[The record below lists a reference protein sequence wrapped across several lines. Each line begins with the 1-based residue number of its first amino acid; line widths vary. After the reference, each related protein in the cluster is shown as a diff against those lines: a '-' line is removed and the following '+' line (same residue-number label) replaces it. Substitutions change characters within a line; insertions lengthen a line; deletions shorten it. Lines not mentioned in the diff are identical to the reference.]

1 MSLEART
8 KREAEE
14 TEHQSRLEVQA
25 MEAIRSV
32 RVTGKMLVKVVAVGD
47 EKHGGIQL
55 VEFKPEPGCYRNGQT
70 LCVEVKF
77 LDPPGGSALQEWVKE
92 KTFDGSADLRRAP
105 VSASFGVLGPD
116 GRAGS

>member
-32 RVTGKMLVKVVAVGD
+32 RVT
-47 EKHGGIQL
+47 
-55 VEFKPEPGCYRNGQT
+55 
-70 LCVEVKF
+70 
-77 LDPPGGSALQEWVKE
+77 
-92 KTFDGSADLRRAP
+92 DLRRAP